1 MLVGCICGRSWR
13 PGGGAELSILVGFFS
28 WKVGHQLN
36 YSERK
41 GQPDA
46 HLGPLGFLGSTGP
59 SLPVMLH
66 TDHNLLTTTF
76 FFFNAVCRTV
86 TRDCFGCFCIILKVK
101 KIVHFLKHWCL
112 KWPQQDDLQRNLAYL
127 GVMCSI
133 FLKKWVNRTSGRQA

>member
-1 MLVGCICGRSWR
+1 MHLWALLEAR
-13 PGGGAELSILVGFFS
+13 GGAELSIPSASFHGKLVIS
-28 WKVGHQLN
+28 WITL
-36 YSERK
+36 SEK
-41 GQPDA
+41 GNLMLIWA
-46 HLGPLGFLGSTGP
+46 LWVFFLGSTGP

-66 TDHNLLTTTF
+66 TDHNLLTTTFF

>member
-13 PGGGAELSILVGFFS
+13 PGGAELSILFGFFS

-41 GQPDA
+41 EQPDA
-46 HLGPLGFLGSTGP
+46 HLGPRGFLGSTGP

-76 FFFNAVCRTV
+76 LMRCAERLLETSA
-86 TRDCFGCFCIILKVK
+86 
-101 KIVHFLKHWCL
+101 
-112 KWPQQDDLQRNLAYL
+112 LAAFVSY
-127 GVMCSI
+127 
-133 FLKKWVNRTSGRQA
+133 

>member
-1 MLVGCICGRSWR
+1 MGA
-13 PGGGAELSILVGFFS
+13 PGGQGGGRAQHPVGFFS

-76 FFFNAVCRTV
+76 FFFLMRCAERLLETA
-86 TRDCFGCFCIILKVK
+86 
-101 KIVHFLKHWCL
+101 
-112 KWPQQDDLQRNLAYL
+112 LAAFVSY
-127 GVMCSI
+127 
-133 FLKKWVNRTSGRQA
+133 

>member
-1 MLVGCICGRSWR
+1 MWALLEAR
-13 PGGGAELSILVGFFS
+13 GGAELSILVGFFS

-76 FFFNAVCRTV
+76 FFFLMRCAERLLETA
-86 TRDCFGCFCIILKVK
+86 
-101 KIVHFLKHWCL
+101 
-112 KWPQQDDLQRNLAYL
+112 LAAFVSY
-127 GVMCSI
+127 
-133 FLKKWVNRTSGRQA
+133 